1 MSRGRHT
8 RVSSHHRRAAS
19 LAALVITLA
28 LINLAV
34 MGSVAA
40 SSDEVELGAMR
51 AQTLRAFY
59 AAESGGLAVA
69 KLRTENL
76 ALPGAGAIVSLP
88 GAQIVFL
95 TPPPA
100 TGAGEAIV
108 EGRSDA
114 AVRRLRL
121 TLNDD

>member
-1 MSRGRHT
+1 MSART
-8 RVSSHHRRAAS
+8 LQTRRAAS
-19 LAALVITLA
+19 IAALIIALA

-40 SSDEVELGAMR
+40 SADEAELGAMR

-59 AAESGGLAVA
+59 AAESGGLAIA

-76 ALPGAGAIVSLP
+76 ALPSPGTIVNLPSSSFTFVSL
-88 GAQIVFL
+88 
-95 TPPPA
+95 PPA
-100 TGAGEAIV
+100 TGTGQAVI

-114 AVRRLRL
+114 ASRRLRL
-121 TLNDD
+121 TLADD

>member
-1 MSRGRHT
+1 MTQRTRHT
-8 RVSSHHRRAAS
+8 RRAAS
-19 LAALVITLA
+19 IAALIIALA

-40 SSDEVELGAMR
+40 SSDEAELGAMR

-59 AAESGGLAVA
+59 AAESGGLAIA

-76 ALPGAGAIVSLP
+76 ALPAPGTTVTLASSSFVFVSLP
-88 GAQIVFL
+88 
-95 TPPPA
+95 PA
-100 TGAGEAIV
+100 SGPGQAVI

-114 AVRRLRL
+114 AARRLRL
-121 TLNDD
+121 SVADD

>member
-1 MSRGRHT
+1 MSALTRSRH
-8 RVSSHHRRAAS
+8 SRRAAS
-19 LAALVITLA
+19 IAALVIALA

-40 SSDEVELGAMR
+40 SADEAELGAMR

-69 KLRTENL
+69 KLRTENF
-76 ALPGAGAIVSLP
+76 ALPAAGTTVTLP
-88 GAQIVFL
+88 ASSIVFISL
-95 TPPPA
+95 PPA
-100 TGAGEAIV
+100 TGAGQAVV

-121 TLNDD
+121 SVADD